1 VILLSALWLAVVQAF
16 ASPAV
21 PAGGPARAAEVTIT
35 ASVSA
40 IGVDG
45 ARNEREAGGTG
56 SWAALHREGELRPT
70 APQRLTVV
78 DRTCGRGGAPPIRA
92 SAGQA
97 RLGSA
102 DLSRPAACV
111 PPPAHQV
118 SHAAASRGGHLPYY
132 PTPPPEQG

>member
-1 VILLSALWLAVVQAF
+1 MVILLSALWLAVIQAL

-35 ASVSA
+35 ASVGTT
-40 IGVDG
+40 GVG
-45 ARNEREAGGTG
+45 GTRNEPEAGGTG
-56 SWAALHREGELRPT
+56 TRAALHAEEGLRPT

-78 DRTCGRGGAPPIRA
+78 DRTCGRGAPPIRS
-92 SAGQA
+92 SAGLA

-102 DLSRPAACV
+102 DLSLPAACV
-111 PPPAHQV
+111 SPPAHQV

-132 PTPPPEQG
+132 PTPPPDQG